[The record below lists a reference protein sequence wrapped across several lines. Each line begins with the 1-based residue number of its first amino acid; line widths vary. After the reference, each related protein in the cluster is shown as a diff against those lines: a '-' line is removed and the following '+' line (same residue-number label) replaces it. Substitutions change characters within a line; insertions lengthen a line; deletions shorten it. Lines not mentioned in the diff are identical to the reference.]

1 MQKSGRGTST
11 SGTAGK
17 LRDIMFCLEWLE
29 QTAEE
34 AGFKEL
40 ARLIGIARIAGDDL
54 ERNPQYMES
63 LRLTPPP
70 DDPTTV

>member
-17 LRDIMFCLEWLE
+17 LRDITFCLEWLE

-40 ARLIGIARIAGDDL
+40 ALLIGVARLASADL
-54 ERNPQYMES
+54 ERNPLYVES

-70 DDPTTV
+70 DHPTTV

>member
-1 MQKSGRGTST
+1 MQKSGHDNST

-17 LRDIMFCLEWLE
+17 LRDITFCLEWLE

-40 ARLIGIARIAGDDL
+40 ALLIGAARLAGEEL
-54 ERNPQYMES
+54 ERNPLYVES